1 MRKNFSVSGFLQCW
15 HVFCLLV
22 CCVFLGMSGAL
33 CAEEAPVSIPSGTDV
48 LFPGQAEES
57 EEYSLLRQQ
66 LKASRGG
73 NEINKQDE
81 SGLTPL
87 MRAAKLNDRLVVA
100 WLLAKNAATDV
111 ADVAG
116 KTAADYTTD
125 ESIREAI
132 LLCRNDKSP
141 LSPEEKEQLA
151 EIPYANLAEMVERTG
166 GDAPASLRL
175 LVLLLRSGQNARDID
190 YHPRMGLLFASILF
204 RHWFDIRKA
213 AEHYYSRQISPEFL
227 RLAIALGF
235 RADTRDSLKQ
245 LLFAEAIDDTNLM
258 RAVLTSDPNLLRKK
272 NILGQIAGHLVSA
285 DAFRVLMDFGFDA
298 KIRWRERETGLAG
311 TLIYS
316 VCLGK
321 ASSEV
326 LCALL
331 ENGVALPSLPEGANF
346 ITFYILSCRGDV
358 KAVQALIEAGVD
370 INKVGTP
377 GKEGSIAGIP
387 PVVAASFSS
396 PRILR
401 FLLSKGADPNTG
413 TVEPGGSAS
422 GAGPLH
428 AAAKAGRADIIR
440 LLLEAKADPNR
451 AEESTGYT
459 PLHYAVRAGRVEAV
473 KELLA
478 AGARTDACV
487 KLPPGATMQKG
498 SVLELA
504 LAGFSTGDGSKRPDF
519 YNEEQLQILRALFD
533 AGLSCDPQA
542 LTFFI
547 NADLPPAM
555 REEIG
560 LLLLD
565 RGADPLATNR
575 GKTSLI
581 NLCSGGLVI
590 SQRLLDAGVPVNAVA
605 EDGSC
610 ALDQAVV
617 ADNKPV
623 IELLRNAGARMV
635 GHVRVASPAALRRL
649 IENGLEIPPTAFD
662 DVRFTSSHLAD
673 SYSRNDLQQVASI
686 LKEAGADPARALLRH
701 AEHEFEPARVL
712 IGIGFDPNATNENG
726 ETPLMVCS
734 DSSAIV
740 PLLLNMGARVDAVD
754 KAGKSVLIHAIN
766 NGHNTIVIGILLRAG
781 ADPKLKD
788 LEGNSALD
796 LAAKKG
802 LFELVRPLADH
813 GCKAEAKSLLTTAD
827 EAGNTLL
834 MKALLTPNV
843 LPRVIRELVD
853 LGSDV
858 NARDAEGKSPLHIL
872 AAQSYNISPIVQI
885 LLKAKAD
892 INAQSKDGMTP
903 LMVVCNTENPPKRSY
918 RIAQLI
924 RSGANVDIQDSAG
937 NTAAMHIAN
946 LADDAGNI
954 AKLLDAGAKLHLKNK
969 EGKTLMQIAREKN
982 REKIL
987 NLLQERENKTKEG
1000 RITKDRVG
1008 ALARVSA
1015 ER

>member
-401 FLLSKGADPNTG
+401 FLLSKGRIRI
-413 TVEPGGSAS
+413 PG
-422 GAGPLH
+422 P
-428 AAAKAGRADIIR
+428 
-440 LLLEAKADPNR
+440 
-451 AEESTGYT
+451 
-459 PLHYAVRAGRVEAV
+459 
-473 KELLA
+473 
-478 AGARTDACV
+478 
-487 KLPPGATMQKG
+487 
-498 SVLELA
+498 
-504 LAGFSTGDGSKRPDF
+504 
-519 YNEEQLQILRALFD
+519 
-533 AGLSCDPQA
+533 
-542 LTFFI
+542 
-547 NADLPPAM
+547 
-555 REEIG
+555 
-560 LLLLD
+560 
-565 RGADPLATNR
+565 
-575 GKTSLI
+575 
-581 NLCSGGLVI
+581 
-590 SQRLLDAGVPVNAVA
+590 
-605 EDGSC
+605 
-610 ALDQAVV
+610 
-617 ADNKPV
+617 
-623 IELLRNAGARMV
+623 
-635 GHVRVASPAALRRL
+635 
-649 IENGLEIPPTAFD
+649 
-662 DVRFTSSHLAD
+662 
-673 SYSRNDLQQVASI
+673 
-686 LKEAGADPARALLRH
+686 
-701 AEHEFEPARVL
+701 
-712 IGIGFDPNATNENG
+712 
-726 ETPLMVCS
+726 
-734 DSSAIV
+734 
-740 PLLLNMGARVDAVD
+740 
-754 KAGKSVLIHAIN
+754 
-766 NGHNTIVIGILLRAG
+766 
-781 ADPKLKD
+781 
-788 LEGNSALD
+788 
-796 LAAKKG
+796 
-802 LFELVRPLADH
+802 
-813 GCKAEAKSLLTTAD
+813 
-827 EAGNTLL
+827 
-834 MKALLTPNV
+834 
-843 LPRVIRELVD
+843 
-853 LGSDV
+853 
-858 NARDAEGKSPLHIL
+858 
-872 AAQSYNISPIVQI
+872 
-885 LLKAKAD
+885 
-892 INAQSKDGMTP
+892 
-903 LMVVCNTENPPKRSY
+903 
-918 RIAQLI
+918 
-924 RSGANVDIQDSAG
+924 
-937 NTAAMHIAN
+937 
-946 LADDAGNI
+946 
-954 AKLLDAGAKLHLKNK
+954 
-969 EGKTLMQIAREKN
+969 
-982 REKIL
+982 
-987 NLLQERENKTKEG
+987 
-1000 RITKDRVG
+1000 
-1008 ALARVSA
+1008 
-1015 ER
+1015 